1 MAKKDSKNRIIAALG
16 IVIILLL
23 VLVIFMFFYF
33 NTGITSSDGN
43 VIVQLG

>member
-1 MAKKDSKNRIIAALG
+1 MAKKGNRNRIIVGLA
-16 IVIILLL
+16 ITIILLL
-23 VLVIFMFFYF
+23 ALVVFMFFYF